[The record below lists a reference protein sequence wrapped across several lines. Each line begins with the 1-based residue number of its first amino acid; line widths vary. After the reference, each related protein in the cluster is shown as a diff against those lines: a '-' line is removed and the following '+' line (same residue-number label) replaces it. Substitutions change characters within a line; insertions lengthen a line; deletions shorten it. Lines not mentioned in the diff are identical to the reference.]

1 MLQAYVSL
9 QQPWPCKAVLIY
21 FKTPKGEFFDCY
33 VPLFDRCQQGLY
45 LSWPRTHPRLLPAA
59 FGCRRRLLQDFG
71 AEQRDKLPSAPAP
84 SLPASVA
91 APTAITVWSGHTFFF
106 LPLLVLDSK
115 PNLAFLV
122 LLPQCRAL
130 FPFRS
135 VEPVS
140 SLST

>member
-1 MLQAYVSL
+1 MLQADVSL

-106 LPLLVLDSK
+106 SRSWSLIANQTLL
-115 PNLAFLV
+115 FLSSF
-122 LLPQCRAL
+122 PSAGL
-130 FPFRS
+130 FFHS
-135 VEPVS
+135 GQW
-140 SLST
+140 SL